1 MVVGKHLSG
10 GIEPF
15 AGFSARDDILG
26 DNPRATGGST
36 FAGTPAGC
44 AAALKT
50 LEIIRRDQVLD
61 HAQGLAELAAKAMA
75 DWETRFEIVSQVRG
89 LGLLMAVSFQQPG
102 QNGIHIARSVRDE
115 MLRRGVWAL
124 CDFQPQ
130 VRMYPALNM
139 SAEVFKSGLAVM
151 EAAIAA
157 VARDGPKVGD
167 YPPLPS
173 GNVGF

>member
-1 MVVGKHLSG
+1 M
-10 GIEPF
+10 
-15 AGFSARDDILG
+15 
-26 DNPRATGGST
+26 
-36 FAGTPAGC
+36 
-44 AAALKT
+44 
-50 LEIIRRDQVLD
+50 
-61 HAQGLAELAAKAMA
+61 GLAELAAKAMA

-124 CDFQPQ
+124 RDFQPQ

-139 SAEVFKSGLAVM
+139 SPEVFKSGLAAM

-167 YPPLPS
+167 YPPMPS